1 MAKYSK
7 DELLKIAQAKHIE
20 TEGLSDL
27 ELYQKATGLIHA
39 DEDFIND
46 DDSDWYCPKGAAFEG
61 EESNEETNED
71 DNNPEEPVNENEEPV
86 NPNPSDDPNSTG
98 GDEEGNNDNDND
110 QPLTPD
116 NDTDPYQTPE
126 PDPENS
132 ELITEEP

>member
-98 GDEEGNNDNDND
+98 GDEEGNDNDND

-116 NDTDPYQTPE
+116 NDTEPYQTPE